1 MSVGAAVEPV
11 NPGRGQSLELGRG
24 APEPAKEREAAGA
37 PGKSQGR
44 KGGGQRKQD
53 LAEAP
58 TSPIRKQPLS
68 QPLTPRE
75 NLWQAREG
83 EGIPDSGMA
92 PAKARGRGGSE
103 VMALRIWGV
112 LCQVLIPQWGG
123 LVGA

>member
-1 MSVGAAVEPV
+1 MSVGAALEPV

-24 APEPAKEREAAGA
+24 APEPAKEREVAGA

-75 NLWQAREG
+75 NLWQAQEG
-83 EGIPDSGMA
+83 EGHPRQRDGSCKG
-92 PAKARGRGGSE
+92 KGEGRK
-103 VMALRIWGV
+103 
-112 LCQVLIPQWGG
+112 
-123 LVGA
+123 

>member
-1 MSVGAAVEPV
+1 MSVRAALEPV
-11 NPGRGQSLELGRG
+11 NPGRGQSLELGSG
-24 APEPAKEREAAGA
+24 GGPEPDKEREAAGA

-75 NLWQAREG
+75 NLWQAEEG
-83 EGIPDSGMA
+83 EGQSRQRDGSCKG
-92 PAKARGRGGSE
+92 KGEGRK
-103 VMALRIWGV
+103 
-112 LCQVLIPQWGG
+112 
-123 LVGA
+123 